1 MENVQNQFRDLPQG
15 DDVLKPDVAN
25 DDPWSSTDDFA
36 RLSDDPEVR
45 VRVGRLIANA
55 AKRPAKRTSE
65 SPARLSSKRHNRGL

>member
-1 MENVQNQFRDLPQG
+1 MENVQNRFHDLPQG
-15 DDVLKPDVAN
+15 DDARKPDVAN
-25 DDPWSSTDDFA
+25 DDPWTDDFA

-65 SPARLSSKRHNRGL
+65 SPAKVSSKRHNRGL